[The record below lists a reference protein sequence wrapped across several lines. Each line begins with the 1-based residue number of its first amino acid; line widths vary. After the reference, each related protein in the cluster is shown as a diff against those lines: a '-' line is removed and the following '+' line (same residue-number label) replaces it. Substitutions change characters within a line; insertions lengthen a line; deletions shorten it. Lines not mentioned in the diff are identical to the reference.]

1 MCRKDR
7 FLLGARES
15 LEGVGEGRA
24 AGAARAEGT
33 GAELA
38 RLEADRLDGH
48 VEHLLGLLHVA
59 ALLRGFVVERLGA
72 VGVVPVVFP
81 ELVAATLPGPVGT
94 RLGVLLLAHHGRE
107 AAAGLLHGDVSLGDV
122 LLDEGEEEA
131 EGGGVVAEQR
141 RVGDAAGVHGGERD
155 SGLFVPPVGHLLD
168 GEDVAQLG
176 VLVRLGSD
184 EAIAVDHGVLIAVAV
199 EPRGEAAHG
208 AEVGARGHLAGE
220 GVGVGGDRA
229 DDAEA
234 LVDAHVLGADE
245 VLEHE
250 VGEEEVAEVGDADGL
265 LEAVLGE
272 GGGDRVGVVDGGVA
286 HERLELLGVLLAAEL
301 LDEGADVGEVA
312 ELELHD
318 LVLIGGEA
326 ELLGLLLALGD
337 VAAGHDDEVVAALD
351 ESLGGVEAEAGG
363 CARHDGGLLGARGG
377 HGERSLRLG
386 LNLVAADGDAG
397 DGLAGGDALG
407 LLAEAGHGG
416 SRDGGGEHRC
426 GRHGSLLTPVLVG
439 GLQL

>member
-1 MCRKDR
+1 M
-7 FLLGARES
+7 
-15 LEGVGEGRA
+15 
-24 AGAARAEGT
+24 
-33 GAELA
+33 
-38 RLEADRLDGH
+38 
-48 VEHLLGLLHVA
+48 
-59 ALLRGFVVERLGA
+59 
-72 VGVVPVVFP
+72 
-81 ELVAATLPGPVGT
+81 
-94 RLGVLLLAHHGRE
+94 
-107 AAAGLLHGDVSLGDV
+107 
-122 LLDEGEEEA
+122 
-131 EGGGVVAEQR
+131 VAEQR

-176 VLVRLGSD
+176 ILVRLGSD

-199 EPRGEAAHG
+199 EPRGEAGHG

-245 VLEHE
+245 VFKHE
-250 VGEEEVAEVGDADGL
+250 VSEEEVAEVGDADGL

-318 LVLIGGEA
+318 LVLVGGEP
-326 ELLGLLLALGD
+326 ERLGLLLALGD

-363 CARHDGGLLGARGG
+363 CAGHDGGLLGARGG

-386 LNLVAADGDAG
+386 LWFVTRMRWSVCVVVVGARVGFRRMMRGRDPFRSAELIGYDVSRYRYGGWGSGDAWG
-397 DGLAGGDALG
+397 SRRTSPRARGSARDAMRRGRWRQNHARSPLRRGRHERSGTRAGRRRVEKGMEIRAGG
-407 LLAEAGHGG
+407 
-416 SRDGGGEHRC
+416 
-426 GRHGSLLTPVLVG
+426 
-439 GLQL
+439 